1 MYILY
6 TNIGD
11 AVYLLDHNGRKVG
24 AGEVARQ
31 TVLHGRELKE
41 GWTALMVL
49 DVVPGLKAHDEFP
62 THSGLVE
69 NKSFI
74 AWPQKSVVRKA

>member
-11 AVYLLDHNGRKVG
+11 PVCLLDHNGRKVG
-24 AGEVARQ
+24 DGEVAGQ
-31 TVLHGRELKE
+31 TIIHGRELKE

-49 DVVPGLKAHDEFP
+49 EAVPGLKAHKEYP
-62 THSGLVE
+62 AHSGLVE
-69 NKSFI
+69 NQSL
-74 AWPQKSVVRKA
+74 